1 MSEKMTAPL
10 PCPFCGSGA
19 RKISKLLDERFGY
32 ALEVSYGCPVC
43 GFRLAARGDSSKGG
57 YADNRGV
64 EEAALRKWNT
74 RANDASR
81 EAAIQAAVEA
91 EREECKQACE
101 ALRGTV
107 SMFTTSKECRTHNNA
122 ITCCVKAISARG
134 EK

>member
-91 EREECKQACE
+91 EREECK
-101 ALRGTV
+101 
-107 SMFTTSKECRTHNNA
+107 
-122 ITCCVKAISARG
+122 
-134 EK
+134 

>member
-1 MSEKMTAPL
+1 MSEKMKAPL
-10 PCPFCGSGA
+10 PCPFCRNGA
-19 RKISKLLDERFGY
+19 HKISKSLDERFGY

-57 YADNRGV
+57 YADNSGV

-74 RANDASR
+74 RSNDASR

-91 EREECKQACE
+91 EREACKQACE

-107 SMFTTSKECRTHNNA
+107 SMFATSKDCRTHNNA
-122 ITCCVKAISARG
+122 ISGCVKAISARG